1 MQYPMHR
8 FKEEQIKLAR
18 RVIKR
23 DDFDKSAVKLV
34 AGVDT
39 AYINNKVIA
48 AIVVCDINTL
58 QPVER
63 KYAIKEAPIPYIPG
77 FLAYRDSPAIVEAFH
92 LLEKK
97 PDILLVDAHG
107 ISHPRFLGMASHLVL
122 LLDIP
127 TIGVAK
133 KKVCGQIQ
141 DDKLIY
147 KDKIVAQLVQTRE
160 YAKPLFI
167 SIGHRI
173 SLKTAVEFVKR
184 LVKPPHKL
192 PEPLHL
198 AHRYADK
205 IRERELEKQKKNQE

>member
-1 MQYPMHR
+1 MKIQTEKFR
-8 FKEEQIKLAR
+8 KEQIKLAR
-18 RVIKR
+18 KVVKK
-23 DDFDKSAVKLV
+23 DDFVKSEVKLV

-39 AYINNKVIA
+39 AYVDNDVIA

-58 QPVER
+58 EVVEK
-63 KYAIKEAPIPYIPG
+63 KYAIKKAPIPYIPG
-77 FLAYRDSPAIVEAFH
+77 FLAYRDGPAIVEAFH
-92 LLEKK
+92 LLENK

-107 ISHPRFLGMASHLVL
+107 IAHPRFLGMASHIGL
-122 LLDIP
+122 LLDVP

-133 KKVCGQIQ
+133 KKVCGQIEG
-141 DDKLIY
+141 DKLIY
-147 KDKIVAQLVQTRE
+147 KDRIVAQMVQTRE

-167 SIGHRI
+167 SVGHRI

-205 IRERELEKQKKNQE
+205 IREKELEKRKCQ